1 MISPSHKVN
10 WGCDNIKTTI
20 GIPRALLYYYDKDLW
35 IEFFKQLGLNIIISN
50 ETTKKTI
57 KDGTNIAPN
66 ESCLALKIYLGHIIE
81 LKNKCDYILIP
92 RIFSLEKHN
101 QVCTNFNALYDLVN
115 NLFDIEILNYNIDIS
130 TKNYQTLG
138 FLKLGEK
145 LGFSY
150 IKTYKAYKY
159 AEKIKKAKRQKQEEE
174 QKLLL
179 TSNKL
184 KILLAGH
191 PYNLYDSLIG
201 KTVINFLNKNDITIL
216 YSNRIEEKLITE
228 EYQKIAPDI
237 HWTHNKEIVA
247 STKYYENYV
256 DGVILISSF
265 PCGPDSLMNEQITRK
280 INKIPIITLLFE
292 DLNNDAG
299 MITRLES
306 FIDILKNIKEE
317 KNGQNN

>member
-191 PYNLYDSLIG
+191 PYNLYDSLIS
-201 KTVINFLNKNDITIL
+201 KTVINFLNKNDISIL